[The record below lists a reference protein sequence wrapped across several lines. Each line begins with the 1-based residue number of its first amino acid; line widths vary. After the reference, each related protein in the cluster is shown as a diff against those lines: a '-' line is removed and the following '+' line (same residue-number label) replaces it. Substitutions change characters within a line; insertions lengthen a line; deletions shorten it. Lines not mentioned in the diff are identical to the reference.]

1 MIPGDTTYPGAC
13 MNSQTIDRWV
23 NYWVRL
29 MEQEIQ
35 ETSWHS
41 QLASRL
47 ALRLGRKFGLQGEAL
62 RHLRRGALLHDIGKL
77 AIPRAILYKPG
88 PLNAEE
94 WRLMRRHPLYAYDF
108 FAPLPELHPALE
120 VALYHHEKWDGSGY
134 PFGLAG
140 EAIPLV
146 ARIFAIVDVWNAL
159 RSDRPYR
166 RAWGEAETRAYLL
179 ANRGRQ
185 FDPQVVDAFWEI
197 LQRNGR
203 DLTPIP
209 APQPAD

>member
-1 MIPGDTTYPGAC
+1 
-13 MNSQTIDRWV
+13 MNARRLDQWV

-41 QLASRL
+41 RLASHL
-47 ALRLGRKFGLQGEAL
+47 ATCLGRKFGLRGEPL

-77 AIPRAILYKPG
+77 AIPRSILYKPG

-94 WRLMRRHPLYAYDF
+94 WRIMRRHPLYAYDF
-108 FAPLPELHPALE
+108 FAPLPELHPALD

-140 EAIPLV
+140 EAIPLT
-146 ARIFAIVDVWNAL
+146 ARIFAVVDVWNAL

-166 RAWGEAETRAYLL
+166 AAWSEEATWSYILT
-179 ANRGRQ
+179 NRGRQ
-185 FDPQVVDAFWEI
+185 FDPQVVDAFWEV
-197 LQRNGR
+197 LRRNGR
-203 DLTPIP
+203 DL
-209 APQPAD
+209 AAASVPQPAD

>member
-1 MIPGDTTYPGAC
+1 
-13 MNSQTIDRWV
+13 MNARRLDQWV
-23 NYWVRL
+23 NYWVCL

-41 QLASRL
+41 RLASHL
-47 ALRLGRKFGLQGEAL
+47 ATVLGRKLGLRGEPL
-62 RHLRRGALLHDIGKL
+62 HHLRRGALLHDIGKL

-94 WRLMRRHPLYAYDF
+94 WRIMRRHPLYAYDF
-108 FAPLPELHPALE
+108 FAPLPELHPALD

-140 EAIPLV
+140 EAIPLT
-146 ARIFAIVDVWNAL
+146 ARIFALVDVWNAL

-166 RAWGEAETRAYLL
+166 RAWSEEDTQAYIWQ
-179 ANRGRQ
+179 NRGSH
-185 FDPQVVDAFWEI
+185 FDPQVVDAFGEV
-197 LQRNGR
+197 LRRNGR
-203 DLTPIP
+203 DLAA
-209 APQPAD
+209 APVPQSAN